1 MRNSKIQ
8 HESHVS
14 GPVVFL
20 EEERQSTCRR
30 IKTLLEEQRSVVS
43 KEEGAGERRGAYI
56 PRVPGLLHTSEPAVE
71 VLDCKH
77 TICW

>member
-20 EEERQSTCRR
+20 EEERQTTFRR
-30 IKTLLEEQRSVVS
+30 IRTLLEEQRSVVS
-43 KEEGAGERRGAYI
+43 KEGAGERRGANL
-56 PRVPGLLHTSEPAVE
+56 PRVPGLLHTSVPAVE
-71 VLDCKH
+71 VLDCKRA
-77 TICW
+77 ICW